1 MTVPRASYRQTLNRS
16 IYTLTM
22 FENNLI
28 TTENEILKAIPG
40 FPGYLASN
48 QGRVYSLKNNRF
60 LTIEHRAKYDY
71 IYLSVNGKSRGR
83 RLNRIVALAFCPKTE
98 EQIEA
103 HHKDRNRRNN
113 RANNLMWVTPHQHKS
128 IHREFEKELK
138 ANKDR
143 SKAGDNK

>member
-16 IYTLTM
+16 IDTLNM

-40 FPGYLASN
+40 YPGYLASN

-60 LTIEHRAKYDY
+60 LAIEHRAKYDY
-71 IYLSVNGKSRGR
+71 ICLSVNGNAKNR
-83 RLNRIVALAFCPKTE
+83 RLNRIIALAFCPKTE
-98 EQIEA
+98 EQNEV
-103 HHKDRNRRNN
+103 HHQDTNSRNN
-113 RANNLMWVTPHQHKS
+113 KPNNLMWVTPHQHKA
-128 IHREFEKELK
+128 IHRELKKELK

-143 SKAGDNK
+143 AKAGDTK